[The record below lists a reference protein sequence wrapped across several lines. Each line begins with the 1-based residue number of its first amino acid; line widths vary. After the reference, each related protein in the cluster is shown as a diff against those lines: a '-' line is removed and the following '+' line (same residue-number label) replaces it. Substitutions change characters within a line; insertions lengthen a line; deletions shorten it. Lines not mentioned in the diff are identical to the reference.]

1 MRRDAPVHANRCSL
15 KPRSTRV
22 VTGMVKIISSLI
34 IIIFNAR
41 SPLVVVG
48 RNISSTIIIGVRFQK
63 EMRLSPWKCQ
73 NLVRL
78 GIRT

>member
-1 MRRDAPVHANRCSL
+1 MRRDAPVHANWWSL
-15 KPRSTRV
+15 RPHSTRV
-22 VTGMVKIISSLI
+22 ATGVLKIINSII
-34 IIIFNAR
+34 IIIFNAP